1 MAYAWAGLTAFLVS
15 LALTPLVRSI
25 SLRKQWGL
33 DQPEARKV
41 HTTPLPRLGGIAL
54 FGAFLVGIWV
64 ARGMG
69 QEVALSRLFWSI
81 LGGAAGLIGVGLL
94 DDLRPPCLYR
104 TGLISPQGLVWWAKL
119 LGQFGA
125 AAVAVGGGVHI
136 AGFTPPWNG
145 WHALGSWGYPL
156 TILWIVAMINAVNW
170 LDGLDG
176 LAAGVSFIASTTL
189 ATIAF
194 RQQDALAACFLLA
207 LAGSLL
213 GFLPYNFNPAKLI
226 MGDTG
231 AMLLG
236 YILATVSVT
245 GVMKSATLVSVGV
258 PLLALGIF
266 IFDSLQ
272 AIVSRL
278 RHGLP
283 PYQPDQRHV
292 HHRLLRA
299 GWSHREAVL
308 MIYAISGLLN
318 SAALTLLDLDGASA
332 MLSVAVAGLIFFLC
346 IRRNSPKPGE
356 DSASLETE
364 GAPSRKEKPT
374 AFWAFRG

>member
-1 MAYAWAGLTAFLVS
+1 
-15 LALTPLVRSI
+15 
-25 SLRKQWGL
+25 
-33 DQPEARKV
+33 
-41 HTTPLPRLGGIAL
+41 
-54 FGAFLVGIWV
+54 
-64 ARGMG
+64 
-69 QEVALSRLFWSI
+69 
-81 LGGAAGLIGVGLL
+81 
-94 DDLRPPCLYR
+94 
-104 TGLISPQGLVWWAKL
+104 
-119 LGQFGA
+119 
-125 AAVAVGGGVHI
+125 
-136 AGFTPPWNG
+136 
-145 WHALGSWGYPL
+145 
-156 TILWIVAMINAVNW
+156 MINAVNW

-194 RQQDALAACFLLA
+194 RQQDALAAWFLLA

-283 PYQPDQRHV
+283 PYRPDQRHV

-318 SAALTLLDLDGASA
+318 SAALTLLGLNGASA

-346 IRRNSPKPGE
+346 VRRNSSNPRE
-356 DSASLETE
+356 DSSSPRTDE
-364 GAPSRKEKPT
+364 APPRAEESP
-374 AFWAFRG
+374 AFWASRG

>member
-1 MAYAWAGLTAFLVS
+1 MVYGWAGLTALLVA
-15 LALTPLVRSI
+15 LALTPLVRHI
-25 SLRKQWGL
+25 SLRKRWGL

-41 HTTPLPRLGGIAL
+41 HKIPLSRLGGVAL
-54 FGAFLVGIWV
+54 FGAFIAGIGGAV
-64 ARGMG
+64 VLDRTL
-69 QEVALSRLFWSI
+69 ALSRFFGII
-81 LGGAAGLIGVGLL
+81 LAGAVCLIGVGLL
-94 DDLRPPCLYR
+94 DDLRPARLYR
-104 TGLISPQGLVWWAKL
+104 TGLVSPQGLVWWAKL
-119 LGQFGA
+119 LGQLGA
-125 AAVAVGGGVHI
+125 AAIAVGGGVHI
-136 AGFTPPWNG
+136 AGFAPWGNDWYAFG
-145 WHALGSWGYPL
+145 IWSYPL
-156 TILWIVAMINAVNW
+156 TLLWIVAMINAVNW

-176 LAAGVSFIASTTL
+176 LAAGVSFLASATL

-194 RQQDALAACFLLA
+194 RQHDALAALFLLS

-236 YILATVSVT
+236 YILATVAVT
-245 GVMKSATLVSVGV
+245 GAMKSATLVSVGV

-278 RHGLP
+278 CHGLP
-283 PYQPDQRHV
+283 PYRPDQRHV

-318 SAALTLLDLDGASA
+318 SAALTLLDLNGASA
-332 MLSVAVAGLIFFLC
+332 MLSVIVAGLIFFLC
-346 IRRNSPKPGE
+346 VQRHPRKQRGE
-356 DSASLETE
+356 ASSSGTE
-364 GAPSRKEKPT
+364 GASPSSEEPT
-374 AFWAFRG
+374 AFCAS